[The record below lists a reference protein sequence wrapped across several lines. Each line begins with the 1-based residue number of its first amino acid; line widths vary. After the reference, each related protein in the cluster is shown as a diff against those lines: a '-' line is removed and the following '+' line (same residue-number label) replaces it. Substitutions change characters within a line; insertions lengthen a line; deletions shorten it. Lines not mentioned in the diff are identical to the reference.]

1 MNKFVLTAVAL
12 IAFTSI
18 AEARERYNHHRHG
31 FNPHHH
37 RHYHH
42 RHYHSPWVYGGAAL
56 GLGLL
61 GAGVYMNYQPHCWRE
76 FVGYD
81 FYGRPEYQRFCE

>member
-1 MNKFVLTAVAL
+1 MNRLAIIAVSL
-12 IAFTSI
+12 LAFTSI
-18 AEARERYNHHRHG
+18 AEARDRHNHRHG

-61 GAGVYMNYQPHCWRE
+61 GTGIYMNYQPRCWRQ

-81 FYGRPEYQRFCE
+81 FYGRPEYRRYCE